1 MDIRVAT
8 ESIDNIRVPT
18 LPRTLVK
25 LREMLSS
32 DKYGLAEVAALIAND
47 PPLAARTLRIANSAQ
62 YGLRTR
68 TLSVRTAATVLG
80 MRTLSSLV
88 LQAGVI
94 SVFEHLDDARGFDV
108 ELFWRHAILTGHI
121 SSVLATRFRRNESD
135 LAPEEY
141 YTCGLLHDIG
151 QLVMLDNFGIDYIAT
166 VLISRSVEE
175 QLENER
181 ERFAGLTH
189 ADVGAMSAT
198 TWALP
203 QPIAD
208 MIKFHHNPKK
218 IHKAKEVVQ
227 IIACADEMAEEIAAH
242 ERDDPELIVRRL
254 RTPLVGSGEVFLQ
267 GVVKSGI
274 ECWKNIEL

>member
-1 MDIRVAT
+1 MDSRGST

-32 DKYGLAEVAALIAND
+32 DKYGLSEVAALIAND

-62 YGLRTR
+62 YGLRSR

-80 MRTLSSLV
+80 MRTLSSLAM
-88 LQAGVI
+88 QAGVI
-94 SVFEHLDDARGFDV
+94 SVFEHLDDTRGFDV
-108 ELFWRHAILTGHI
+108 ESFWRHAILTGHI
-121 SSVLATRFRRNESD
+121 SSLLATRFRRHDSD

-166 VLISRSVEE
+166 ILISRTVEE

-189 ADVGAMSAT
+189 ADVGAISAS

-203 QPIAD
+203 IPISD
-208 MIKFHHNPKK
+208 LIKFHHSPG
-218 IHKAKEVVQ
+218 KANKSKDVLQ

-242 ERDDPELIVRRL
+242 ERDEPKRIVRRL

-267 GVVKSGI
+267 GVVQSGI
-274 ECWKNIEL
+274 ECWKNIDL